1 MSFIADIQ
9 QRFKKGT
16 IVEKLIYINLGVFV
30 LAFLFNTFG
39 FLIKYHGNF
48 VTDWFILPA
57 TFEGFITKPWTLI
70 SYGFVHTE
78 FLHILFNLIA
88 LYFIGNLFI
97 QYFTQRQLLSFY
109 ILGTLFGGLI
119 FLLSYNY
126 FPAFTDA
133 LDRSY
138 LLGAS
143 AGISA
148 IFVGIATYTP
158 NYQFKLPLIGY
169 VKLWHLAAIWV
180 VLDFIQIPGN
190 NSGGHLAHI
199 GGAIFGFLYVRQA
212 SNKKINIFDQ
222 LSNLFRTKK
231 KPLRT
236 VYKSKKASSK
246 TNSKSTKADYQKKV
260 DAILEKISKSGYDTL
275 SPEEKAFLFKQ
286 GKK

>member
-1 MSFIADIQ
+1 MSFIKDLQ
-9 QRFKKGT
+9 KRFKKGT
-16 IVEKLIYINLGVFV
+16 IVEKLIYINLGIFI
-30 LAFLFNTFG
+30 LTFLFNTFG
-39 FLIKYHGNF
+39 FLINYQGNF
-48 VTDWFILPA
+48 ITDWFILPA
-57 TFEGFITKPWTLI
+57 TFDGFITKPWTI
-70 SYGFVHTE
+70 ITYGFIHTQ

-109 ILGTLFGGLI
+109 LLGTLFGGLI

-126 FPAFTDA
+126 FPVFTDA

-148 IFVGIATYTP
+148 IFVGIATYAP
-158 NYQFKLPLIGY
+158 NYQFKFPLIGY

-180 VLDFIQIPGN
+180 LLDFIQIPGN
-190 NSGGHLAHI
+190 NSGGHLAHL
-199 GGAIFGFLYVRQA
+199 GGSLFGFLYVNQA
-212 SNKKINIFDQ
+212 SNKKINLFDRIWE
-222 LSNLFRTKK
+222 LFKVKR
-231 KPLRT
+231 KPLKT
-236 VYKSKKASSK
+236 VYKSKRK
-246 TNSKSTKADYQKKV
+246 TAQPTSKSTKAAHQKKV